1 MILKKFCG
9 RAMLA
14 SAAIALMSGGAV
26 IAQEA
31 TVPAAKAAP
40 AIEIAPVND
49 AEASQFVAAN
59 LKVNERFMQMQLD
72 LSEAASQEEA
82 DTIQGEAKEDI
93 VAAIEEEGL
102 TQMRY
107 AEIAHLAQN
116 DPQTLSKLK
125 AELDEENS

>member
-1 MILKKFCG
+1 M
-9 RAMLA
+9 
-14 SAAIALMSGGAV
+14 
-26 IAQEA
+26 
-31 TVPAAKAAP
+31 
-40 AIEIAPVND
+40 ND